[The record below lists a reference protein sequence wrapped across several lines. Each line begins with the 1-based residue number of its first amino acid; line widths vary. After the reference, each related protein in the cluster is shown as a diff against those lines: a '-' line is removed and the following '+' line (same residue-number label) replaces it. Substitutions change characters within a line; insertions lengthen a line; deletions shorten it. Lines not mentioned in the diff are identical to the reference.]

1 MNYSQLVTEVQS
13 YLENTFPINDIN
25 TFIEQTEQRVFNTI
39 QFPSL
44 RKNVTGT
51 LSAGNPYLT
60 CPNDFLA
67 PYSLAV
73 FSNVTANAIS
83 GSVGSNTITVSTNPG
98 IFAGQNVIG
107 TGIGNQCMV
116 ISVVSSMS
124 GYTVTLSQVNIASVN
139 GFITFQTDYSYLLNK
154 DVNFI
159 RECYSTTYL
168 NTPKHYALFGPQFS
182 APLYLSFLLGPTP
195 DQAYS
200 AEMHYFYYPDSIIQ
214 SVISNISVP
223 SANNGYT
230 NGTYLN
236 VPLTGN
242 SNGSGAQADIVV
254 SSNQV
259 TSVTLRTGGCLY
271 SVGDALSATS
281 LVTTGTPFSVTVNSV
296 VNPTGQSWLGN
307 NFDTVLLYGTLLE
320 AYTYQKGD
328 KDLIG
333 FYEKR
338 YMEALAIAKR
348 LGDGLEREDAYRSG
362 QFRIQPVQ

>member
-13 YLENTFPINDIN
+13 YLENTFPTNDIN

-51 LSAGNPYLT
+51 LSINNPYLT

-73 FSNVTANAIS
+73 FSNVTAYAVS
-83 GSVGSNTITVSTNPG
+83 GTVGTNIITVSTNPG

-107 TGIGNQCMV
+107 VNIGNQCRV
-116 ISVVSSMS
+116 ISVASSGS
-124 GYTVTLSQVNIASVN
+124 NYVITLSQYNIGSAI
-139 GFITFQTDYSYLLNK
+139 GTITFQTDYIYLLNK

-168 NTPKHYALFGPQFS
+168 NTPKHYALFGPQYAS
-182 APLYLSFLLGPTP
+182 PLYLSFLLGPTP

-200 AEMHYFYYPDSIIQ
+200 AELHYFYYPDSIVQ
-214 SVISNISVP
+214 AVISGISNP
-223 SANNGYT
+223 STNSGYT

-236 VPLTGN
+236 VPLTG
-242 SNGSGAQADIVV
+242 GSGTGAQADIVV
-254 SSNQV
+254 SGGSV
-259 TSVTLRTGGCLY
+259 TSVVIRVGGCLY
-271 SVGDALSATS
+271 NVGDSLSATS
-281 LVTTGTPFSVTVNSV
+281 LTGTVLFSVTVNSIT
-296 VNPTGQSWLGN
+296 NALGQSWLGN
-307 NFDTVLLYGTLLE
+307 NFDSVLLYGTLVE

-328 KDLIG
+328 KDLLA

-338 YMEALAIAKR
+338 YTEALAIAKR
-348 LGDGLEREDAYRSG
+348 LGDGLERQDAYRSG